1 MARWIC
7 VTHGDEDEEHDV
19 LINLDNVTAV
29 IGRTLYFVGGSDE
42 DYLTV
47 RESHTEL
54 TALIARA
61 EGGEDMTLNE
71 YQELAART
79 INPTLTVQEQ
89 TEHALFGIASEVGEL
104 NGLFQKRLQG
114 HVIDEE
120 HLLKECGD
128 ILWMLAEI
136 LTARDHTLED
146 VACMNIAKLKARYPD
161 GFDAEHSLH
170 RGAGDV

>member
-1 MARWIC
+1 M
-7 VTHGDEDEEHDV
+7 
-19 LINLDNVTAV
+19 N
-29 IGRTLYFVGGSDE
+29 
-42 DYLTV
+42 
-47 RESHTEL
+47 
-54 TALIARA
+54 
-61 EGGEDMTLNE
+61 DMTLNE
-71 YQELAART
+71 YQRLAART

-161 GFDAEHSLH
+161 GFDTERSLH